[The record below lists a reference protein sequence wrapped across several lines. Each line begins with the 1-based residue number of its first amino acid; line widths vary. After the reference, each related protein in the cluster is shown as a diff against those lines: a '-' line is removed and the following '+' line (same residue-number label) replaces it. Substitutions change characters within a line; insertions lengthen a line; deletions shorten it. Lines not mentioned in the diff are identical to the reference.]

1 MGEICVWVGL
11 AHGKDSTTIP
21 SLRKARQE
29 KGENREGKET
39 QKDEGVRGQTDGEG
53 AVKKKAGK
61 ARKEQNGKG
70 DPEVGDADME
80 QGESVL
86 GEQEGEEPEEE

>member
-1 MGEICVWVGL
+1 MGEICFWVGL

-61 ARKEQNGKG
+61 ARKEQDGEG

-86 GEQEGEEPEEE
+86 GEQKGEEPEEE